1 MLGWVGLGIHIFIE
15 PLGDAVLAGPGA
27 TIWGAL
33 LTNILAYQRQ
43 QKELLLGEG
52 CDIIKEAQRCYSGAQ
67 IKGLEQTNKQMVI
80 MEQGCLKENSDG
92 L

>member
-1 MLGWVGLGIHIFIE
+1 MGLGIHIFIE
-15 PLGDAVLAGPGA
+15 LLGDAVFAGPGT

-33 LTNILAYQRQ
+33 LTNLLVYQRQ

-52 CDIIKEAQRCYSGAQ
+52 CDIFIKKAQRCYSGAQ

-80 MEQGCLKENSDG
+80 TEQGRLKENSDG

>member
-1 MLGWVGLGIHIFIE
+1 MGLGIHIFIE
-15 PLGDAVLAGPGA
+15 LLGDAVLAGPGA

-33 LTNILAYQRQ
+33 LTTILAYQRQ

-52 CDIIKEAQRCYSGAQ
+52 CDIHHKRCYSGAQ
-67 IKGLEQTNKQMVI
+67 IKGLEQTNKQMVVT
-80 MEQGCLKENSDG
+80 EQGRLKENSDG